1 MGARGTSYGTHHV
14 TAYARRE
21 SSRAHR
27 HPPGCNRVDDSSL
40 AAFLKAAKL
49 DKWRDTSG
57 ASADRLKYFYST
69 RSFNGWIG

>member
-14 TAYARRE
+14 KAYARRE

-40 AAFLKAAKL
+40 AAFLKSAKQ
-49 DKWRDTSG
+49 DKWKDTRRGIVVENPGQQISQF
-57 ASADRLKYFYST
+57 R
-69 RSFNGWIG
+69 